1 MLKID
6 EIIQFV
12 LANDLKYTGS
22 HQYSYSRTKVTL
34 PILEPEMQLK
44 QNLVITQKVA
54 CLKENQLKLIWKE
67 FSNYI
72 ESRLLQGESIKIPNF
87 GIFIFTNN
95 NLLNTFSNKEFTK
108 SFMDI
113 NKLYTAKLIFQLD
126 NNYRNILKK
135 FQDEKIKKK
144 IMQPLEYFEPKKII
158 NWNPYSIAKKCFMNE
173 IVINDGI
180 NNIFKAIYDLV
191 KIGKNLEI
199 ELGFFKFF
207 FNNREIVYSKD
218 NIFGL

>member
-12 LANDLKYTGS
+12 LTNDLKYTGS
-22 HQYSYSRTKVTL
+22 HQYSGSRTKVTL
-34 PILEPEMQLK
+34 PILEPEM
-44 QNLVITQKVA
+44 
-54 CLKENQLKLIWKE
+54 QLKLIWKE

-72 ESRLLQGESIKIPNF
+72 ESRLLKGESIKIPNF
-87 GIFIFTNN
+87 GVFIFTNN
-95 NLLNTFSNKEFTK
+95 NLINTFSNKEFTK
-108 SFMDI
+108 SFLDI

-135 FQDEKIKKK
+135 FPDEKIKKK

-158 NWNPYSIAKKCFMNE
+158 NWNPYLISKKCFLNDL
-173 IVINDGI
+173 VINDGI

-191 KIGKNLEI
+191 KCGKNLEI
-199 ELGFFKFF
+199 ELGFFKFI
-207 FNNREIVYSKD
+207 FNNRGVIYNKD
-218 NIFGL
+218 NIYGL

>member
-1 MLKID
+1 MLKIED
-6 EIIQFV
+6 IIKFI
-12 LANDLKYTGS
+12 LTNDLKYTGS
-22 HQYSYSRTKVTL
+22 HQYSCSRTRATL
-34 PILEPEMQLK
+34 QILEPE
-44 QNLVITQKVA
+44 T
-54 CLKENQLKLIWKE
+54 QLKLIWKE

-126 NNYRNILKK
+126 NSYRYILKS
-135 FQDEKIKKK
+135 FPDEKIKKK

>member
-1 MLKID
+1 MLKIED
-6 EIIQFV
+6 IIKFI
-12 LANDLKYTGS
+12 LTNDLKYPGS
-22 HQYSYSRTKVTL
+22 HQYSCPRTKATV
-34 PILEPEMQLK
+34 PILPPEIQL
-44 QNLVITQKVA
+44 N
-54 CLKENQLKLIWKE
+54 LIWKE
-67 FSNYI
+67 FSKYI
-72 ESRLLQGESIKIPNF
+72 KDRLLNGESIKIPNF
-87 GIFIFTNN
+87 GVFIFTNN
-95 NLLNTFSNKEFTK
+95 NLINTLSNKEFTE

-113 NKLYTAKLIFQLD
+113 NKIFTAKLIFQLD
-126 NNYRNILKK
+126 NSYRYILKS
-135 FQDEKIKKK
+135 FPDEKIKKK

-218 NIFGL
+218 NIF

>member
-1 MLKID
+1 MLKIED
-6 EIIQFV
+6 IIKFI
-12 LANDLKYTGS
+12 LTNDLKYTGS
-22 HQYSYSRTKVTL
+22 HQYSCSRTRATL
-34 PILEPEMQLK
+34 QILEPE
-44 QNLVITQKVA
+44 T
-54 CLKENQLKLIWKE
+54 QLKLIWKE

-126 NNYRNILKK
+126 NSYRYILKS
-135 FQDEKIKKK
+135 FPDEKIKKK

-158 NWNPYSIAKKCFMNE
+158 NWNPYLIAKKCFMKE
-173 IVINDGI
+173 IVVNDGI

>member
-1 MLKID
+1 MLKIED
-6 EIIQFV
+6 IIKFI
-12 LANDLKYTGS
+12 LTNDLKYTGS
-22 HQYSYSRTKVTL
+22 HQYSCSRTRATL
-34 PILEPEMQLK
+34 QILEPE
-44 QNLVITQKVA
+44 I
-54 CLKENQLKLIWKE
+54 QLKLIWKE

-126 NNYRNILKK
+126 NSYRYILKS
-135 FQDEKIKKK
+135 FPDEKIKKK

-158 NWNPYSIAKKCFMNE
+158 NWNPYLIAKKCFMNE

>member
-1 MLKID
+1 MLKIED
-6 EIIQFV
+6 IIKFI
-12 LANDLKYTGS
+12 LTNDLKYTGS
-22 HQYSYSRTKVTL
+22 HQYSCSRTRATL
-34 PILEPEMQLK
+34 QILEPE
-44 QNLVITQKVA
+44 T
-54 CLKENQLKLIWKE
+54 QLKLIWKE

-126 NNYRNILKK
+126 NSYRYILKS
-135 FQDEKIKKK
+135 FPDEKIKKK

-158 NWNPYSIAKKCFMNE
+158 NWNPYLIAKKCFMNE

-207 FNNREIVYSKD
+207 FNNREIAYSKD

>member
-1 MLKID
+1 MLKIED
-6 EIIQFV
+6 IIKFI
-12 LANDLKYTGS
+12 LTNDLKYTGS
-22 HQYSYSRTKVTL
+22 HQYSCSRTRATL
-34 PILEPEMQLK
+34 KILEPE
-44 QNLVITQKVA
+44 T
-54 CLKENQLKLIWKE
+54 QLKLIWKE

-126 NNYRNILKK
+126 NSYRYILKS
-135 FQDEKIKKK
+135 FPDEKIKKK

-158 NWNPYSIAKKCFMNE
+158 NWNPYLIAKKCFMNE

>member
-1 MLKID
+1 MLKIED
-6 EIIQFV
+6 IIKFI
-12 LANDLKYTGS
+12 LTNDLKYTGS
-22 HQYSYSRTKVTL
+22 HQYSCSRTRATL
-34 PILEPEMQLK
+34 QILEPE
-44 QNLVITQKVA
+44 T
-54 CLKENQLKLIWKE
+54 QLKLIWKE

-126 NNYRNILKK
+126 NSYRYILKS
-135 FQDEKIKKK
+135 FPDEKIKKK

-158 NWNPYSIAKKCFMNE
+158 NWNPYLIAKKCFMNE

-207 FNNREIVYSKD
+207 FNNREIVYIKD

>member
-1 MLKID
+1 MLKIED
-6 EIIQFV
+6 IIKFI
-12 LANDLKYTGS
+12 LTNDLKYTGS
-22 HQYSYSRTKVTL
+22 HQYSCSRTRATL
-34 PILEPEMQLK
+34 QILEPE
-44 QNLVITQKVA
+44 T
-54 CLKENQLKLIWKE
+54 QLKLIWKE

-126 NNYRNILKK
+126 NSYRYILKS
-135 FQDEKIKKK
+135 FPDEKIKKK

-158 NWNPYSIAKKCFMNE
+158 NWNPYLIAKKCFMNE

>member
-1 MLKID
+1 MLKIED
-6 EIIQFV
+6 IIKFI
-12 LANDLKYTGS
+12 LTNDLKYTGS
-22 HQYSYSRTKVTL
+22 HQYSCSRTRATL
-34 PILEPEMQLK
+34 QILEPE
-44 QNLVITQKVA
+44 I
-54 CLKENQLKLIWKE
+54 QLKLIWKE

-126 NNYRNILKK
+126 NSYRYILKS
-135 FQDEKIKKK
+135 FPDEKIKKK

-158 NWNPYSIAKKCFMNE
+158 NWNPYLIAKKCFMNE

-207 FNNREIVYSKD
+207 FNNREIV
-218 NIFGL
+218 

>member
-1 MLKID
+1 MLKIED
-6 EIIQFV
+6 IIKFI
-12 LANDLKYTGS
+12 LTNDLKYTGS
-22 HQYSYSRTKVTL
+22 HQYSCSRTRATL
-34 PILEPEMQLK
+34 HILEPE
-44 QNLVITQKVA
+44 I
-54 CLKENQLKLIWKE
+54 QLKLIWKE

-126 NNYRNILKK
+126 NSYRYILKS
-135 FQDEKIKKK
+135 FPDEKIKKK

>member
-6 EIIQFV
+6 DIIHFI
-12 LANDLKYTGS
+12 LSNDLKYVGS
-22 HQYSYSRTKVTL
+22 HQYPCKRTKVTVH
-34 PILEPEMQLK
+34 ILEPE
-44 QNLVITQKVA
+44 T
-54 CLKENQLKLIWKE
+54 QLKLIWKE

-72 ESRLLQGESIKIPNF
+72 ESRLLKGESIKIPNF
-87 GIFIFTNN
+87 GVFIFTNN
-95 NLLNTFSNKEFTK
+95 NLLSTVSNKEFTE

-126 NNYRNILKK
+126 NSYRYILNS
-135 FQDEKIKKK
+135 FPDEKIKKK

-158 NWNPYSIAKKCFMNE
+158 NWNPYLIAKKCFMNE
-173 IVINDGI
+173 IVVNDGI
-180 NNIFKAIYDLV
+180 NNIFRAIYDLV

-199 ELGFFKFF
+199 ELGFFKFI
-207 FNNREIVYSKD
+207 FNNKEVTYSKD